1 MQNEKNRMK
10 KKTNFYFYLLVQ
22 SYGDFGLIPRF
33 FANSSPTCVDK
44 RTIFGQIGET
54 VRKVVQTTPSTTP
67 H

>member
-22 SYGDFGLIPRF
+22 SYGDFGLIPRI
-33 FANSSPTCVDK
+33 FANSSQTCMDK
-44 RTIFGQIGET
+44 RPISRQIAET
-54 VRKVVQTTPSTTP
+54 GHKVVQTTPSTTP